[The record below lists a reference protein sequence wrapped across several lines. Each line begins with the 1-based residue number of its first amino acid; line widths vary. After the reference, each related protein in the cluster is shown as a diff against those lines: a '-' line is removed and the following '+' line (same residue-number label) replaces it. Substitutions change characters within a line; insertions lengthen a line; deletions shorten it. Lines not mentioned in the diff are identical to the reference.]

1 VWFRL
6 SVGRNGN
13 ADPRWLLPFIC
24 RRGHVTRQEVGRI
37 MIMDRETR
45 VEIAPWAA
53 ERFAH
58 AAGHATEDD
67 EDIRIAPMARGTGSP
82 MARGMGSPMARGTE
96 PPMAHATESPMG
108 APPRDAAPGPRGP
121 RSGPPPREA
130 EGPRGPRRGPP
141 PPRAGEAPRRRGVN
155 RPR

>member
-1 VWFRL
+1 MWFRL

-37 MIMDRETR
+37 KIMDRETR

-58 AAGHATEDD
+58 AASRPAEED
-67 EDIRIAPMARGTGSP
+67 EDIRIAPMARGVRGADGAGDGSGDDRTAREGWSTVSGSP
-82 MARGMGSPMARGTE
+82 DPVRRRERLPDRAARAAAR
-96 PPMAHATESPMG
+96 
-108 APPRDAAPGPRGP
+108 
-121 RSGPPPREA
+121 
-130 EGPRGPRRGPP
+130 RR
-141 PPRAGEAPRRRGVN
+141 RAAGEAPRRRGPN